1 MWNFICK
8 DITSAKETI
17 LMSSASEVEKTNAK
31 EICNIL
37 FNRVDLKKSSYSL
50 CNWWHGNTS
59 DVTKTKKM
67 LGEFCSDDGLA
78 FAKSIEYTAARG
90 AYFYT
95 DS

>member
-1 MWNFICK
+1 MWDFICN

-17 LMSSASEVEKTNAK
+17 LRSTASQTEKDNAK
-31 EICNIL
+31 EICDVL
-37 FNRVDLKKSSYSL
+37 FGKVNFKESTYSL
-50 CNWWHGNTS
+50 CDWWNGNS
-59 DVTKTKKM
+59 PDVTKTKNM
-67 LGEFCSDDGLA
+67 LRQFCSTNGLE

>member
-1 MWNFICK
+1 MWDFICN

-17 LMSSASEVEKTNAK
+17 LRSTASETEKTYAE
-31 EICNIL
+31 EICDIIFGKVN
-37 FNRVDLKKSSYSL
+37 FKESTYSL
-50 CNWWHGNTS
+50 CNWWNSNTA

-67 LGEFCSDDGLA
+67 LREFSSKNGLE
-78 FAKSIEYTAARG
+78 FAKSIEHTAARG